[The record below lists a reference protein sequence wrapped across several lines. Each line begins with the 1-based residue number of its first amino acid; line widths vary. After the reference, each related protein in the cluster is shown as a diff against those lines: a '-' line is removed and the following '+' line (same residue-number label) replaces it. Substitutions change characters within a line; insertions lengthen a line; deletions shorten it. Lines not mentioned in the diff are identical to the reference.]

1 MARGLV
7 AGQNIATLSLD
18 EIAWDDGSTRK
29 PLSESIS
36 ILDEFLAKND
46 SWIIEGCYSD
56 LIEYALPYCE
66 ELRFLNP
73 GIDVCI
79 EHCKARPWEP
89 EKFDSPEEQREMLL
103 TLLAWVREYETRE
116 DEYGLKR
123 HRKIYDLF
131 TGKKREYTSVD
142 D

>member
-29 PLSESIS
+29 PLSESRS
-36 ILDEFLAKND
+36 ILDEFLAKDD